1 MTWKRTNE
9 QEANNGYSRLNETE
23 KRKVDTVK
31 LTINGREIIAKKGV
45 TVLEAAL
52 DAGIYIPTLCYDP
65 DLKPYGGC
73 RLCVVEIEG
82 MRALAGACTTP
93 ATDGMVVYTETARVN
108 QSRRITME
116 LIIANHHGDCLACVK
131 NQDCEL
137 LKVARYLGIEQDRVD
152 RLRKSTQVLPVDDSH
167 PAFIRDL
174 NKCILCAKCV
184 RACHEVVCHDAID
197 IAFRG
202 NSARIA
208 TFGDKPIIE
217 SICKSCGECVV
228 RCPTGALVSKWEK
241 PPAEEVKTICPYCGV
256 GCSVYLGVRDNKIVS
271 VRGDPK
277 GPANKGSLCVKGRWG
292 YDFISHPERLTMPL
306 IRLPGIARQ
315 AGQDG
320 QVHEIFREASW
331 DEALQ
336 LTANKLLELKQAHG
350 AGSIAVMS
358 SAKCTNE
365 DNYVMQKFVRAVIGT
380 NNIDHCARLCHAST
394 VVGGIAAFGQ
404 GAMSNSYSDFEKT
417 ELFFIIGSNTTECH
431 PIIGSIIKRRV
442 RFGGAKLI
450 MADPRSIELGEYAA
464 VRLPHKPGT
473 DVALLNGLMHV
484 IIRDGLEDKEFIR
497 ERTEGFE
504 DMRQLVERYTPETVE
519 AITGVPKADIEAA
532 AHLFGKAK
540 SACILYGMG
549 ITQHTTGTDNVK
561 SVANLLL
568 LTGNIGREGTG
579 FSPLRGQNNVQG
591 ACDMGALPNVY
602 PGYQRVDDPAVR
614 MKFETAWGCKLSD
627 RPGVTVTEI
636 ANAILKGDIKG
647 LYVMGENPILSE
659 PNVEHFKQALEKL
672 EFLVV
677 QDIFLSETAWM
688 ADIVFPA
695 AAFAEKDGTF
705 TNTERRVQRVRQA
718 VLPPGGAKADWE
730 IISALAEKMGKP
742 FGYQTASQI
751 MEEIASLTPIYG
763 GIRFERLEQGGLQW
777 PCPDTSHAGTP
788 FLHQG
793 SFARGRGKFHAIDYI
808 PPAESISKGY
818 PLVLTTGRILE
829 HWHTGTMSRRANVLN
844 ELRPSGVVEIHPSDA
859 AKLKLVEGDVVVV
872 ASKRGRVEV
881 PVHITEKSPPGLVF
895 MSFHWREAAAN
906 ILTNDALDPLAK
918 IPEYKVS
925 AVSTI
930 LAVLDRAAQDN
941 AFLARLAENSGEA
954 LKDYELTAEEKAALM
969 SGDIRKIESWLGKL
983 DERLKTWLVLRLS
996 QEKW

>member
-1 MTWKRTNE
+1 MSTAAPNKVK
-9 QEANNGYSRLNETE
+9 ET
-23 KRKVDTVK
+23 KMDIVR
-31 LTINGREIIAKKGV
+31 LTINGRQVIAGKGA

-52 DAGIYIPTLCYDP
+52 GAGSYIPTLCYDP

-82 MRALAGACTTP
+82 MGGLVSSCTTP
-93 ATDGMVVYTETARVN
+93 ATDGMVVHTDTPRVN

-116 LIIANHHGDCLACVK
+116 LIIANHHGDCLACAK
-131 NQDCEL
+131 SQDCEL
-137 LKVARYLGIEQDRVD
+137 LKIARYLGIEQERVE
-152 RLRKSTQVLPVDDSH
+152 RLRKGTQVLSVDKSH

-184 RACHEVVCHDAID
+184 RACHEIVCHDAID

-202 NSARIA
+202 NLARIA
-208 TFGDKPIIE
+208 TFGDRPIAE
-217 SICKSCGECVV
+217 SICKSCGECVM
-228 RCPTGALVSKWEK
+228 RCPTGALVPKWEK

-256 GCSVYLGVRDNKIVS
+256 GCSIYLGVLDNRVIS
-271 VRGDPK
+271 VRGDPQ
-277 GPANKGSLCVKGRWG
+277 GPANRGSLCVKGRWG
-292 YDFISHPERLTMPL
+292 YDFLSHPERLTTPL
-306 IRLPGIARQ
+306 IRLSGVARKT
-315 AGQDG
+315 GQDG
-320 QVHEIFREASW
+320 QVNQIFREASW
-331 DEALQ
+331 DEALE
-336 LTANKLLELKQAHG
+336 LAANKLLELRQAHG
-350 AGSIAVMS
+350 ADNIAALS

-404 GAMSNSYSDFEKT
+404 GAMTNSYSDFEQT

-450 MADPRSIELGEYAA
+450 VADPRSIELGEHAA
-464 VRLPHKPGT
+464 VRLAHKPGT
-473 DVALLNGLMHV
+473 DVALINGLMRV
-484 IIRDGLEDKEFIR
+484 IIRDGLEKKKFIR

-504 DMRQLVERYTPETVE
+504 ELRPLVERYTPEAVE
-519 AITGVPKADIEAA
+519 AITGVPQADIERAA
-532 AHLFGKAK
+532 RLFGEAK

-579 FSPLRGQNNVQG
+579 FCPLRGQNNVQG

-602 PGYQRVDDPAVR
+602 PGYQRVDDPPVR

-636 ANAILKGDIKG
+636 ADAILGGEIKG
-647 LYVMGENPILSE
+647 LYVMGENPMLSE
-659 PNVEHFKQALEKL
+659 PNLEHFRQALEKL

-677 QDIFLSETAWM
+677 QDIFLSETAWL
-688 ADIVFPA
+688 ADVVFPA
-695 AAFAEKDGTF
+695 AGFAEKDGTF
-705 TNTERRVQRVRQA
+705 TNTERRIQRIRQA
-718 VLPPGGAKADWE
+718 VPPPGEAKADWE

-742 FGYQTASQI
+742 FGYQTAGQI

-763 GIRFERLEQGGLQW
+763 GIRFWRLGQDGLQW
-777 PCPDTSHAGTP
+777 PCPDTSHRGTS
-788 FLHQG
+788 FLYQDG
-793 SFARGRGKFHAIDYI
+793 FTRGRGKFHAVDYI
-808 PPAESISKGY
+808 PPAESISKKY
-818 PLVLTTGRILE
+818 PLVLTTGRVLE
-829 HWHTGTMSRRANVLN
+829 HWHTGTMSRRANVLS
-844 ELRPSGVVEIHPSDA
+844 ELYPSGVVEMHPDDA
-859 AKLKLVEGDVVVV
+859 ARLGLVEGDLVVVT
-872 ASKRGRVEV
+872 SKRGRVEA
-881 PVHITEKSPPGLVF
+881 PLHITEKSPPGVIF
-895 MSFHWREAAAN
+895 MTFHWREAAAN

-925 AVSTI
+925 AVN
-930 LAVLDRAAQDN
+930 AVGR
-941 AFLARLAENSGEA
+941 
-954 LKDYELTAEEKAALM
+954 
-969 SGDIRKIESWLGKL
+969 RKKL
-983 DERLKTWLVLRLS
+983 R
-996 QEKW
+996 

>member
-1 MTWKRTNE
+1 MTTV
-9 QEANNGYSRLNETE
+9 ASTETGE
-23 KRKVDTVK
+23 RKLDTIR
-31 LTINGREIIAKKGV
+31 LTINGRQVVAEKGA

-52 DAGIYIPTLCYDP
+52 EAGIYIPKLCYDP

-73 RLCVVEIEG
+73 RLCVVEIEK
-82 MRALAGACTTP
+82 MRGLVSSCTTP
-93 ATDGMVVYTETARVN
+93 ATEGMVVRTDTPRVN

-116 LIIANHHGDCLACVK
+116 LIGANHHGDCLACVK

-137 LKVARYLGIEQDRVD
+137 LKIARYLGIEQEHIA
-152 RLRKSTQVLPVDDSH
+152 RLRKSTQVLPIDDSH

-184 RACHEVVCHDAID
+184 QACHEIVCHDAID

-208 TFGDKPIIE
+208 TFGDKPIAE
-217 SICKSCGECVV
+217 SICKSCGECVM
-228 RCPTGALVSKWEK
+228 RCPTGALVPKWEK
-241 PPAEEVKTICPYCGV
+241 PPTEEVKTTCPYCGV
-256 GCSVYLGVRDNKIVS
+256 GCSIYLGVRDNKVVS
-271 VRGDPK
+271 MRGDHE
-277 GPANKGSLCVKGRWG
+277 GPANRGSLCVKGRWG
-292 YDFISHPERLTMPL
+292 YDFLSHPERLTKPL
-306 IRLPGIARQ
+306 IRLPGVARK
-315 AGQDG
+315 ASQDG
-320 QVHEIFREASW
+320 QVYEIFREASW
-331 DEALQ
+331 DEALK
-336 LTANKLLELKQAHG
+336 LAANKLLELKEVCG
-350 AGSIAVMS
+350 ADSIAALS

-417 ELFFIIGSNTTECH
+417 EFFFVIGSNTTECH
-431 PIIGSIIKRRV
+431 PIIGSLIKRRV

-450 MADPRSIELGEYAA
+450 VADPRSIELGEYAA

-484 IIRDGLEDKEFIR
+484 IIRDGIEDKEFIQ

-504 DMRQLVERYTPETVE
+504 DMRQLVEGFNPEVVE
-519 AITGVPKADIEAA
+519 AITGVSKADLEAA
-532 AHLFGKAK
+532 ARLFGEAK

-627 RPGVTVTEI
+627 WPGMAVTEI
-636 ANAILKGDIKG
+636 ASAILKGNIKG
-647 LYVMGENPILSE
+647 LYIMGENPMLSE
-659 PNVEHFKQALEKL
+659 PNLEHFRQALEKVEL
-672 EFLVV
+672 LVV
-677 QDIFLSETAWM
+677 QDIFLSETAWL
-688 ADIVFPA
+688 ADVVLPG

-705 TNTERRVQRVRQA
+705 TNTERRVQRIRQA
-718 VLPPGGAKADWE
+718 LMPPGEAKADWE
-730 IISALAEKMGKP
+730 IISALAKKMGRP
-742 FGYQTASQI
+742 FDYQSAGQV
-751 MEEIASLTPIYG
+751 MDEIASLTPIYG
-763 GIRFERLEQGGLQW
+763 GIHFDRLDNDGLQW
-777 PCPDTSHAGTP
+777 PCPDASHPGTS
-788 FLHQG
+788 FLYQDG
-793 SFARGRGKFHAIDYI
+793 FARGRGKFHALDYI
-808 PPAESISKGY
+808 PPAESISKKY
-818 PLVLTTGRILE
+818 PLVLTTGRVLE
-829 HWHTGTMSRRANVLN
+829 HWHTGTMSRRSNVLN
-844 ELRPSGVVEIHPSDA
+844 ELYPSGVVEMSPIDA
-859 AKLKLVEGDVVVV
+859 ARLGFVEGDLLVVT
-872 ASKRGRVEV
+872 SKRGWVEA
-881 PVHITEKSPPGLVF
+881 PVRITEKSPPGVVF
-895 MSFHWREAAAN
+895 MPFHWREAAAN

-925 AVSTI
+925 AVN
-930 LAVLDRAAQDN
+930 AVR
-941 AFLARLAENSGEA
+941 R
-954 LKDYELTAEEKAALM
+954 
-969 SGDIRKIESWLGKL
+969 RKKP
-983 DERLKTWLVLRLS
+983 R
-996 QEKW
+996 

>member
-1 MTWKRTNE
+1 MSTAASNKMK
-9 QEANNGYSRLNETE
+9 ETKME
-23 KRKVDTVK
+23 TIK
-31 LTINGREIIAKKGV
+31 LTVNGRQVIAKKGA

-52 DAGIYIPTLCYDP
+52 GAGIYIPTLCYDS

-73 RLCVVEIEG
+73 RLCVVEIER
-82 MRALAGACTTP
+82 MRGLVSSCTTP
-93 ATDGMVVYTETARVN
+93 AIDGMVVHTDTPRVN

-116 LIIANHHGDCLACVK
+116 LIVANHHGDCLACAK
-131 NQDCEL
+131 NQGCEL
-137 LKVARYLGIEQDRVD
+137 LKVARYLGIEQDHID

-174 NKCILCAKCV
+174 NKCILCTKCV
-184 RACHEVVCHDAID
+184 RACYEVVCHDVID

-202 NSARIA
+202 TSARIA
-208 TFGDKPIIE
+208 TFGDKPIVE

-228 RCPTGALVSKWEK
+228 RCPTGALVPKWEK
-241 PPAEEVKTICPYCGV
+241 PPAEEVKTTCPYCGV
-256 GCSVYLGVRDNKIVS
+256 GCSLYLGIRDNKVVS
-271 VRGDPK
+271 VRGDPE
-277 GPANKGSLCVKGRWG
+277 GPANRGSLCVKGRWG
-292 YDFISHPERLTMPL
+292 HDFLSHPERLTKSL
-306 IRLPGIARQ
+306 IRIPGVPRG
-315 AGQDG
+315 AGQNG
-320 QVHEIFREASW
+320 KVPEIFREASW
-331 DEALQ
+331 DEALG
-336 LTANKLLELKQAHG
+336 LAAKKLLELKQNYG
-350 AGSIAVMS
+350 PDSIAALS

-365 DNYVMQKFVRAVIGT
+365 DNYVMQKFARAVLGT

-442 RFGGAKLI
+442 RFGDAKLI
-450 MADPRSIELGEYAA
+450 VAEPRSIELSDFAT

-484 IIRDGLEDKEFIR
+484 IIRDGLEDKKFIR

-504 DMRQLVERYTPETVE
+504 EMRQLVESFTPEVVE

-532 AHLFGKAK
+532 AHLFGEAK

-602 PGYQRVDDPAVR
+602 PGYQRVDAPAVR

-627 RPGVTVTEI
+627 HPGLTVTEI
-636 ANAILKGDIKG
+636 ADAVLKGDIKG
-647 LYVMGENPILSE
+647 LYIMGENPLLSE
-659 PNVEHFKQALEKL
+659 PNLEHFRQALEKV

-677 QDIFLSETAWM
+677 QDIFLSETAWL
-688 ADIVFPA
+688 ADIVLPG

-718 VLPPGGAKADWE
+718 LLPPGEAKADWE
-730 IISALAEKMGKP
+730 IISALAEKMGKS

-763 GIRFERLEQGGLQW
+763 GIRFDRLDHDGLQW
-777 PCPDTSHAGTP
+777 PCPDVSHPGTS
-788 FLHQG
+788 FLYQDG
-793 SFARGRGKFHAIDYI
+793 FARGRGKFHAVDYF
-808 PPAESISKGY
+808 PPAESISKKY

-829 HWHTGTMSRRANVLN
+829 HWHTGTMSRRANVLSK
-844 ELRPSGVVEIHPSDA
+844 LRPSGVVEIHPSDA
-859 AKLKLVEGDVVVV
+859 AKLKLTEGDVVVV

-881 PVHITEKSPPGLVF
+881 PVHITEKSPPGVVF

-925 AVSTI
+925 AVN
-930 LAVLDRAAQDN
+930 AVR
-941 AFLARLAENSGEA
+941 R
-954 LKDYELTAEEKAALM
+954 
-969 SGDIRKIESWLGKL
+969 RKKPR
-983 DERLKTWLVLRLS
+983 DEQRHT
-996 QEKW
+996 

>member
-1 MTWKRTNE
+1 MTTVAST
-9 QEANNGYSRLNETE
+9 EAE
-23 KRKVDTVK
+23 KRKVDTIK

-52 DAGIYIPTLCYDP
+52 EAGIYIPTLCYDP

-73 RLCVVEIEG
+73 RLCVVEIEK
-82 MRALAGACTTP
+82 MRGLVSSCTTP
-93 ATDGMVVYTETARVN
+93 ATEGMVVHTETPRVN

-116 LIIANHHGDCLACVK
+116 LITANHHGDCLACAK
-131 NQDCEL
+131 NQGCEL
-137 LKVARYLGIEQDRVD
+137 LTVARYLGIEQERVD
-152 RLRKSTQVLPVDDSH
+152 RLRESTQVLPVDDSH

-184 RACHEVVCHDAID
+184 RACHEVVCYDVID

-228 RCPTGALVSKWEK
+228 RCPTGALVPKWEK
-241 PPAEEVKTICPYCGV
+241 PPTEEVKTICPYCGV
-256 GCSVYLGVRDNKIVS
+256 GCSIYLGVRDNKVVS
-271 VRGDPK
+271 IRGDPE
-277 GPANKGSLCVKGRWG
+277 GSANKGSLCVKGRWG
-292 YDFISHPERLTMPL
+292 YDFLSHPERLTTPL
-306 IRLPGIARQ
+306 IRLPGVTRK

-320 QVHEIFREASW
+320 QVHKIFREASW
-331 DEALQ
+331 DEALE
-336 LTANKLLELKQAHG
+336 LTANKLLELKQVRG
-350 AGSIAVMS
+350 ADSIAALS

-404 GAMSNSYSDFEKT
+404 GAMSNSYSDFQKT
-417 ELFFIIGSNTTECH
+417 DLFFIIGSNTTECH
-431 PIIGSIIKRRV
+431 PIIGSTIKRRV

-450 MADPRSIELGEYAA
+450 VAEPRSIELGDFAT
-464 VRLPHKPGT
+464 VRLSHKPGT
-473 DVALLNGLMHV
+473 DVALINGLMHV
-484 IIRDGLEDKEFIR
+484 IIRDGLEEKKFIR
-497 ERTEGFE
+497 ERTEGFDE
-504 DMRQLVERYTPETVE
+504 LRQLVEGFTPEVVE
-519 AITGVPKADIEAA
+519 AITGVPKADLEAA
-532 AHLFGKAK
+532 ARLFGEAK

-614 MKFETAWGCKLSD
+614 MKFETAWECKLSD
-627 RPGVTVTEI
+627 RPGMVVTEI
-636 ANAILKGDIKG
+636 AGAILRGDIKG
-647 LYVMGENPILSE
+647 LYVMGENPMLSE
-659 PNVEHFKQALEKL
+659 PNLEHFRQALEKL
-672 EFLVV
+672 EFLFV
-677 QDIFLSETAWM
+677 QDIFLSETAWL
-688 ADIVFPA
+688 ADVVFPA

-705 TNTERRVQRVRQA
+705 TNTERRIQRVRQA
-718 VLPPGGAKADWE
+718 ILPPGEAKPDWE
-730 IISALAEKMGKP
+730 IISILTEKMGQP
-742 FGYQTASQI
+742 LGYHSASQI
-751 MEEIASLTPIYG
+751 TEEIASLTPIYG
-763 GIRFERLEQGGLQW
+763 GVLFDRLDHGGLQW
-777 PCPDTSHAGTP
+777 PCPDAAHPGTS
-788 FLHQG
+788 FLYQDG
-793 SFARGRGKFHAIDYI
+793 FARGRGKFHAVDYI
-808 PPAESISKGY
+808 PPAESISKGF
-818 PLVLTTGRILE
+818 PLVLTTGRVLE
-829 HWHTGTMSRRANVLN
+829 HWHTGTMSRRSKVLS
-844 ELRPSGVVEIHPSDA
+844 ELNPNGVVEMSPSDA
-859 AKLKLVEGDVVVV
+859 LKLGLIEGDSIVV
-872 ASKRGRVEV
+872 ASKRGRVEA
-881 PVHITEKSPPGLVF
+881 PLHITEKLPPGVVF
-895 MSFHWREAAAN
+895 MPFHWHEAAAN
-906 ILTNDALDPLAK
+906 ILTNDALDPVAK

-925 AVSTI
+925 AVNAV

-941 AFLARLAENSGEA
+941 AFLARLAENPAEA

-969 SGDIRKIESWLGKL
+969 SGDIRRIESWLGKL
-983 DERLKTWLVLRLS
+983 DERLRTWLMLRLS